1 MKKILK
7 RLKIYIYKMPMGQIY
22 NATLHLENLRKET
35 IKRLEEEIEENK
47 IIIKKLRDEINQNE

>member
-1 MKKILK
+1 
-7 RLKIYIYKMPMGQIY
+7 MPMGEIY

>member
-1 MKKILK
+1 
-7 RLKIYIYKMPMGQIY
+7 MGQIY